1 MTFEEQINSDL
12 KDAMKAKNAVALRG
26 IRAIKSAI
34 LLAKTDGTG
43 AEIDEARKIQMLQ
56 KMLKQ
61 RSDSYD
67 IYVKQ
72 GREDLANVEKEEID
86 IIKTYLPAQLSEE
99 DLRIELK
106 AIIQETGAAGPRDMG
121 KVMGIAG
128 QRFAGKADGKVIAGI
143 VKELL
148 SQ

>member
-61 RSDSYD
+61 RSDSY
-67 IYVKQ
+67 
-72 GREDLANVEKEEID
+72 
-86 IIKTYLPAQLSEE
+86 T
-99 DLRIELK
+99 
-106 AIIQETGAAGPRDMG
+106 ETKCRRHL
-121 KVMGIAG
+121 I
-128 QRFAGKADGKVIAGI
+128 
-143 VKELL
+143 
-148 SQ
+148 